1 MTSLDRH
8 VESCVDRDM
17 IPATVHTLLSTY
29 TSLTLQ
35 GGSNP
40 AKNVLCYLA
49 HLAPETQKLTLPKD
63 WSLWDDDAS
72 WQYGLGFGTFVVDLE
87 HAGETHP
94 VVCSHQYY
102 HQAATVSNP
111 AFCTWITVFAPSTDV
126 LTAVLTRAKKH
137 AKPPRERKE
146 IIVYMLKEV
155 HWVNME
161 KIQKRPASTLHLPKD
176 TLERVLA
183 DARRFYSADT
193 EQRYR
198 QRGITY
204 KRNYLLH
211 GPPGTGKTSLIAI
224 LASELD
230 LNIATTTYN
239 KRTTPDLI
247 LSKLPKRSIL
257 VVEDIVPEDSSS
269 PDKSRDFAGFLAFL
283 DGISRKEGML
293 TILTTNHRQRLDPL
307 LTRPG
312 RIDLEVEFDYMKR
325 KELAAMVKLFCQQ
338 DAHDHSQFLDA
349 ICKIPHVSPAQLQQH
364 LLRCEMDGLD
374 LLESVP
380 RLRELCSEPAEDHH
394 ALMYQ

>member
-1 MTSLDRH
+1 MTSLDQH
-8 VESCVDRDM
+8 VESRVDRDM
-17 IPATVHTLLSTY
+17 IPATVYNRLSTY
-29 TSLTLQ
+29 TTLTLN
-35 GGSNP
+35 GDSTS
-40 AKNVLCYLA
+40 ARNVLCYLA
-49 HLAPETQKLTLPKD
+49 HLAPATHKFTLPKD

-87 HAGETHP
+87 HEGETHP

-102 HQAATVSNP
+102 HQAATGSKHGP
-111 AFCTWITVFAPSTDV
+111 FTWITIFAPSMDILSAL
-126 LTAVLTRAKKH
+126 LTSAKKH
-137 AKPPRERKE
+137 AKPPQDRKE

-155 HWVNME
+155 HWVNIE
-161 KIQKRPASTLHLPKD
+161 KIQKRPASTLHLPRD
-176 TLERVLA
+176 TLERVLE
-183 DARRFYSADT
+183 DARRFYSAET

-230 LNIATTTYN
+230 LNIATTTYS

-257 VVEDIVPEDSSS
+257 VVEDIVPEDASS
-269 PDKSRDFAGFLAFL
+269 DKSRDFAGFLAFL

-312 RIDLEVEFDYMKR
+312 RIDLEIEFDYMKR
-325 KELAAMVKLFCQQ
+325 AEMEAMVQLFCNP
-338 DAHDHSQFLDA
+338 DPHDLTTFLNA
-349 ICKIPHVSPAQLQQH
+349 ICKIPNMSPAQLQQH
-364 LLRCEMDGLD
+364 LLRCEMDDLD
-374 LLESVP
+374 LLKSVP
-380 RLRELCSEPAEDHH
+380 QLRELCSEPVDAHH
-394 ALMYQ
+394 TLMYH